1 MKKDSNLNFYSP
13 IDHLMLYLQ
22 TEVVLKVVFLTGHC
36 LNETLF
42 LEMYSMI
49 ETVLGEHL
57 RNR

>member
-1 MKKDSNLNFYSP
+1 
-13 IDHLMLYLQ
+13 MLCLQ
-22 TEVVLKVVFLTGHC
+22 TEAVLKVVFLTGRC

-57 RNR
+57 